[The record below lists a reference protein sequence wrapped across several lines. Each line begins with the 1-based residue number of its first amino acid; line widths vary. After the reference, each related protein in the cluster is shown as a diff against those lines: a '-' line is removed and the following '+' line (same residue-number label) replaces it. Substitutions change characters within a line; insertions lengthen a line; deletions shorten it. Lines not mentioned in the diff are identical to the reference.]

1 VTPYLS
7 FSGNCEEA
15 LNFYASVLGG
25 KIEGLNR
32 FAGSPMESD
41 VPADFKNKIMHGSLT
56 SPLGTLMGA
65 DSSQPLDKGNRVSLS
80 ITPQAADADRIFGRL
95 ADGGAVMMPL
105 QEVFWGG
112 RFGVVTDRY
121 GFSWMLSVT

>member
-15 LNFYASVLGG
+15 LNFYASILGG
-25 KIEGLNR
+25 KVAGLNL
-32 FAGSPMESD
+32 FAGSPMEFE
-41 VPADFKNKIMHGSLT
+41 VPANFKNKIMHGSVT

-65 DSSQPLDKGNRVSLS
+65 DSSRPLGNGNRISLS
-80 ITPQAADADRIFGRL
+80 ITPSAADGDRIFGRL
-95 ADGGAVMMPL
+95 ADGGDVIMPL

-112 RFGVVTDRY
+112 HFGVVTDRY
-121 GFSWMLSVT
+121 GFTWMLTIT

>member
-25 KIEGLNR
+25 RIEGLNR

-41 VPADFKNKIMHGSLT
+41 VPPDFKNKIMHGSLT

-65 DSSQPLDKGNRVSLS
+65 DSSQSLDEGNRISLS
-80 ITPQAADADRIFGRL
+80 ITPQSADADRIFGRL
-95 ADGGAVMMPL
+95 AEGGTVMMPL